1 MASYAD
7 RFKSNG
13 DTLPIAAACLER
25 LRETCPNVREL
36 LLGVYDEDGAELVK
50 RASLGIWLDGKHL
63 KYVIT
68 PKDHG
73 DKGWGVVR
81 DPSNLFES
89 IESDIVEDKVD
100 WKGRKETGQELTPY

>member
-1 MASYAD
+1 
-7 RFKSNG
+7 
-13 DTLPIAAACLER
+13 LEV
-25 LRETCPNVREL
+25 LRTNCPNVREL
-36 LLGVYDEDGAELVK
+36 FLGLYDDDGGEVVK

-81 DPSNLFES
+81 DAGDILGS
-89 IESDIVEDKVD
+89 IEADIVEDKVD
-100 WKGRKETGQELTPY
+100 WKGRKEPGQELTPY